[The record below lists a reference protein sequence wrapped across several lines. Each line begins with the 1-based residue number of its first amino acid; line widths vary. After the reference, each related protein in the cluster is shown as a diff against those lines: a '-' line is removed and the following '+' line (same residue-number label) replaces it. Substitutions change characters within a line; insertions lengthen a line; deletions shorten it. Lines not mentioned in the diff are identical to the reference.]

1 MDQKKVN
8 LNDAPQGVNV
18 NLAADKVQIL
28 YTDSVFITS
37 NNYGIVF
44 NVAQSIDDKN
54 QQVVTRIGMSK
65 EHAKA
70 LLDVL
75 GKHLAM
81 TTPGKIK
88 Q

>member
-1 MDQKKVN
+1 
-8 LNDAPQGVNV
+8 
-18 NLAADKVQIL
+18 
-28 YTDSVFITS
+28 
-37 NNYGIVF
+37 
-44 NVAQSIDDKN
+44 
-54 QQVVTRIGMSK
+54 MSK